1 LNGGFENLPVSVYD
15 YEIINA
21 SDLEGWST
29 TATDGKVEIW
39 EDGFEDV
46 DAAEGDYFIELN
58 ANEVSTVY
66 QTFDITPGAV
76 IVWSLYHGKRD
87 NSGDPEKIRVYIGDL
102 SDPGVP
108 IDSSLNYVKGT
119 WKFLS
124 GVYKVPPGQNKVTFF
139 FESVLAPGG
148 KTYGNFIDGVS
159 FIETQRSCLSNRPT
173 VSISGLACS
182 GSTVSENGGD
192 AVRWQ
197 WSGPNGFSATTQS
210 VTIPQSDIGDQYIVT
225 GINAIGASAKD
236 TVTVG
241 QNSEGFSVRNN
252 GPLCPGQILHLYG
265 ESSEEAS
272 WMWSIPGGLVSC
284 VKNPEI
290 SPVPF
295 GTYSVSATNSS
306 GCTEK
311 TTFTVTQSGNCPPPT
326 TPSGR

>member
-1 LNGGFENLPVSVYD
+1 MNGGFENLPNPIGSYD
-15 YEIINA
+15 IIDA
-21 SDLEGWST
+21 STLEGWST
-29 TATDGKVEIW
+29 TASDGKVEIW
-39 EDGFEDV
+39 RSGFLSV
-46 DAAEGDYFIELN
+46 SAVEGNYFIELN
-58 ANEVSTVY
+58 ANQVSTVY
-66 QTFDITPGAV
+66 QSFDITPGAV
-76 IVWSLYHGKRD
+76 IVWSLYHGARSS
-87 NSGDPEKIRVYIGDL
+87 NTANPEKIRVYIGDL
-102 SDPGVP
+102 SNPGAPV
-108 IDSSLNYVKGT
+108 DSSSNDTQGN
-119 WKFLS
+119 WNFLS
-124 GVYKVPPGQNKVTFF
+124 GVYVVPPGQDRVTFF
-139 FESVLAPGG
+139 FESVGG
-148 KTYGNFIDGVS
+148 GTEGNFIDGVS

-173 VSISGLACS
+173 VSISGVACS
-182 GSTVSENGGD
+182 DGSTLSENGGD

-197 WSGPNGFSATTQS
+197 WSGPNGFADTTQS

-225 GINAIGASAKD
+225 GINANGASASD
-236 TVTVG
+236 TVTVK
-241 QNSEGFSVRNN
+241 QSLEGFSVSNN